1 MANNTTNNDI
11 DPRLEKL
18 LKEELTNRAKKIEVM
33 KQWKLAETDKDSGK
47 SRLKIIYGAVSGIAA
62 VLIVGFFFMHNIF
75 VYDGSPNP
83 ESPLSEPVLRGEL
96 VNPSIYEA
104 IEAGDT
110 VKASM
115 LIDSSL
121 LECQTR
127 LQQLDS
133 ITLSDENQEEIEDAR
148 QLIEQEFN
156 ELKTLEKQIKK

>member
-11 DPRLEKL
+11 DSRLEKL

-33 KQWKLAETDKDSGK
+33 KQWKQPETDKDSGK
-47 SRLKIIYGAVSGIAA
+47 SSLRIIYGAVSGMAA
-62 VLIVGFFFMHNIF
+62 VLIVGFFLMQNFF
-75 VYDGSPNP
+75 VYDGNTNP
-83 ESPLSEPVLRGEL
+83 DSSFGEPVMRGEL
-96 VNPSIYEA
+96 VDPSIYDA

-110 VKASM
+110 MKAIK

-133 ITLSDENQEEIEDAR
+133 ITLSDDNQEEIKDAR
-148 QLIEQEFN
+148 LLIEQELN